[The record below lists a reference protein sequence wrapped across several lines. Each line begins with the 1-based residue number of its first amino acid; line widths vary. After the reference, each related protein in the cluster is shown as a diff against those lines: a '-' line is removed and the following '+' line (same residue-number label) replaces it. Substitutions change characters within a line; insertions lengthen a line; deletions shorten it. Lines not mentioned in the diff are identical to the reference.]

1 MTIGEVIKDLLRRK
15 NISQKELAGR
25 IGKSTT
31 AVSQI
36 VKGVYQPT
44 PDTLEKIAK
53 ELDIPVAIIHFL
65 TISEDQIPED
75 KKEMYNFFAPT
86 MEDYIYKIFA
96 MEK

>member
-1 MTIGEVIKDLLRRK
+1 MTIGEVIKNLLKRK
-15 NISQKELAGR
+15 NISQQELASR

-31 AVSQI
+31 AISQI

-53 ELDIPVAIIHFL
+53 ELDVPVAIIHFL

-75 KKEMYNFFAPT
+75 KKQLFNFLAPT
-86 MEDYIYKIFA
+86 MEKYIFEIFS
-96 MEK
+96 MEN